1 VLMQQPENTVGFFVS
16 NARFSTRSKNL
27 ANNSKVKIVLC
38 DDNNLIDKIK
48 EAQRLHSDSDSN
60 TVCIENITTDE
71 NTQTE
76 IFGIKFKGSIRIG
89 KLIRNK
95 MFKIKTTEYLDELES
110 SLKKLRDIVSDKKE
124 YVFVKRNMSEAER
137 IIIDQDIDETLQIV
151 RYEFQPEFEKRIE
164 QESFKRLKRK
174 YPENFYKTVKRQKVE
189 PKVIILTG
197 GIGVGKTIFGEKF
210 AKYLEDK
217 ELKVYRPVETS
228 LKIKHELDLFYKD
241 VEKRALFFQYVILET
256 YKKEVEKINRLTG
269 YDYVIFDRT
278 HIDTEVFTHH
288 NIKEQD

>member
-1 VLMQQPENTVGFFVS
+1 NTAGFFVS

-48 EAQRLHSDSDSN
+48 EVQRLHSDSDSN
-60 TVCIENITTDE
+60 TICIENITTNE
-71 NTQTE
+71 NTKTE
-76 IFGIKFKGSIRIG
+76 IFGIKFEGSIRIR

-95 MFKIKTTEYLDELES
+95 MFKIKTTEYLDELEP
-110 SLKKLRDIVSDKKE
+110 SLKKLRDIISDKKE
-124 YVFVKRNMSEAER
+124 YVFVKRNMSKAKR

-151 RYEFQPEFEKRIE
+151 GYEFQPEFEKRIE
-164 QESFKRLKRK
+164 QESFKCLKRK
-174 YPENFYKTVKRQKVE
+174 YLENFYKIVKRQKVE

-197 GIGVGKTIFGEKF
+197 GIKVEKTTFREKF

-217 ELKVYRPVETS
+217 GL
-228 LKIKHELDLFYKD
+228 
-241 VEKRALFFQYVILET
+241 
-256 YKKEVEKINRLTG
+256 KKEVEKINRLTG
-269 YDYVIFDRT
+269 YDYVIFDHT

-288 NIKEQD
+288 NIKEQDVLDYLQERRLEIDLKNIHK